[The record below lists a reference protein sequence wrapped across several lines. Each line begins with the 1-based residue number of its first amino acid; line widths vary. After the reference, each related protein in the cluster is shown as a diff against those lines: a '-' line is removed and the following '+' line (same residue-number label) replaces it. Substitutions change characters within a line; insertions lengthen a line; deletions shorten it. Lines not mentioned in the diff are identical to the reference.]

1 MATINKDDLQT
12 RIDTTEKGEYIF
24 VDYWDPGEVWLSVN
38 VQGGGARC
46 VITKEQALQMI
57 EALQRVVEFSE

>member
-1 MATINKDDLQT
+1 MTTAEKDALQT
-12 RIDTTEKGEYIF
+12 RIETTEKGEYIF

-46 VITKEQALQMI
+46 VITKEQAQEMI
-57 EALQRVVEFSE
+57 AALQRVIDFNE